1 MARSQVG
8 EWVDERGTYRSEA
21 HATAAAGQGRGGKV
35 REGLLQQ
42 RASLAIAPT
51 VWGRLVAT
59 EWVVVSRADR
69 DGKVCLSVDMDG
81 LCGRAGRD
89 SEMFA

>member
-8 EWVDERGTYRSEA
+8 EWVDERGTYRTEA

-51 VWGRLVAT
+51 DGLGPVG
-59 EWVVVSRADR
+59 R
-69 DGKVCLSVDMDG
+69 DGVGCG
-81 LCGRAGRD
+81 LT
-89 SEMFA
+89 S